1 MLDLHGPHLVSEW
14 VSFCLYFPPS
24 FPHILVFALCRYFQK
39 LHNGD
44 ECVFFLKCNK
54 ALGKYCLVWSNL
66 WPEIPGPVTP
76 EPEDKRKL
84 PCMRSFFRVYVCV
97 HMTHIR
103 WWSAGLWENVR
114 KQQLLLLHVSG
125 HWADPCGKELK
136 QASVHLLSCQC
147 CGLAVGLCLFSVRQV
162 SSSLREW
169 VSWQ

>member
-1 MLDLHGPHLVSEW
+1 MLDLHGPHLSVSSPFLPSHACLCPVSLFPKITQRGW
-14 VSFCLYFPPS
+14 VCF
-24 FPHILVFALCRYFQK
+24 I
-39 LHNGD
+39 
-44 ECVFFLKCNK
+44 KCNW

-66 WPEIPGPVTP
+66 WPEIPGSVTP